1 MIKQA
6 IISGVICSSI
16 LLAGCNG
23 SENVEQ
29 VQAVGNDQ
37 NVADSEHG
45 KILSELQDEIIASIT
60 EQTAIE
66 EDVISIMLGSGA
78 GSFDVSVG
86 FPKKVKVDKKLIEQI
101 IEDSIKRVAETENVT
116 ISEEIINIKI
126 EKY

>member
-6 IISGVICSSI
+6 IISGVVCSSI

-23 SENVEQ
+23 SESEEQ
-29 VQAVGNDQ
+29 VLAVGNDQ
-37 NVADSEHG
+37 KIAASEQS
-45 KILSELQDEIIASIT
+45 KILSELQDEIITSIS

-86 FPKKVKVDKKLIEQI
+86 FPKKLKVDKKLIEQI
-101 IEDSIKRVAETENVT
+101 IEDSIKKVAESENVT

>member
-60 EQTAIE
+60 EQTAIK

-86 FPKKVKVDKKLIEQI
+86 FPKKVKVDKKLIQQI
-101 IEDSIKRVAETENVT
+101 IKDSIQKVAETENVT

>member
-66 EDVISIMLGSGA
+66 
-78 GSFDVSVG
+78 
-86 FPKKVKVDKKLIEQI
+86 
-101 IEDSIKRVAETENVT
+101 
-116 ISEEIINIKI
+116 
-126 EKY
+126 

>member
-6 IISGVICSSI
+6 IISGVVCGSI

-23 SENVEQ
+23 NESEEQ
-29 VQAVGNDQ
+29 VLAVGNEQ
-37 NVADSEHG
+37 KIAASEQS
-45 KILSELQDEIIASIT
+45 KILSELQDEIITSIS

-66 EDVISIMLGSGA
+66 EDDISIMLGSGV

-101 IEDSIKRVAETENVT
+101 IKDSIKKVAETENVT